1 VELDTVDSDQHQ
13 IKSGKIRYISMT
25 STGHPIRL
33 LREDVALVHGWE
45 EDTAEQGGRRFP
57 VRNVYL
63 DVVGKLNGLWQIV
76 IWQILASQWAQ
87 PHR

>member
-1 VELDTVDSDQHQ
+1 MELDTVESDQHQ

-25 STGHPIRL
+25 STGRPIRL
-33 LREDVALVHGWE
+33 LREDLALVHGWE
-45 EDTAEQGGRRFP
+45 EDTVEQGGRRLP

-63 DVVGKLNGLWQIV
+63 DVVGKRNGLWQIV